1 MNHPIKKINIKG
13 KLLVDPIYA
22 VDNFIEEKQQDFEI
36 EAYFYGG
43 LLSGAFTYDNKRFYC
58 VGDEFSQGNFV
69 LFVYGF
75 QGKKFF
81 INYNENKKEFMMK
94 MHEYKIKSE
103 ENKFSLMASI
113 AYMSNARLERDESS
127 EEEFN
132 RNDIFGKIAFTREIS
147 RRFRNFFD
155 FSVFIT
161 KDDKNRKI
169 FLDMVNAFQD
179 KLSLSGIED
188 ERPRSVLPIAKV
200 IKNRLKKQ
208 YLQEHGNEK
217 DIIFSDENEI
227 RNLERNIFNE
237 LDEEDYDFCQK
248 SYKVLTNFLSISAQ
262 ASFAQDSS
270 ILPYLAQQIVGQP
283 YLKNYIKETPQQ
295 LMAYEFIEVCG
306 EKYDE
311 ALTILTK
318 NMEDIFS
325 KNNVRRDLLTELKME
340 FNENQIDCIIEFY
353 SVLVSICAAKR
364 NKNNSYDA
372 FLEGFKDE
380 CRKIAYKEDFGE
392 RSYSVN

>member
-132 RNDIFGKIAFTREIS
+132 RNDIFGRIAFTREIS

-208 YLQEHGNEK
+208 LRPMKKLQK
-217 DIIFSDENEI
+217 K
-227 RNLERNIFNE
+227 L
-237 LDEEDYDFCQK
+237 
-248 SYKVLTNFLSISAQ
+248 
-262 ASFAQDSS
+262 
-270 ILPYLAQQIVGQP
+270 QP
-283 YLKNYIKETPQQ
+283 
-295 LMAYEFIEVCG
+295 
-306 EKYDE
+306 
-311 ALTILTK
+311 
-318 NMEDIFS
+318 
-325 KNNVRRDLLTELKME
+325 
-340 FNENQIDCIIEFY
+340 
-353 SVLVSICAAKR
+353 
-364 NKNNSYDA
+364 
-372 FLEGFKDE
+372 
-380 CRKIAYKEDFGE
+380 
-392 RSYSVN
+392 